1 MSNQVNLS
9 GVITAVFKNTNDNI
23 PTTTF
28 AVRTR
33 RFNSSEFDEVV
44 CTCDTK
50 KIGSNLVEGLHYDF
64 QGYLKTD
71 SWAVE
76 KSTGNKY
83 TYEQLPKGKDGRIP
97 EKDKEKYD
105 WKNRLVS
112 VVTSYREIELEDI
125 KNRIEQAK
133 AIMSGSLS
141 I

>member
-9 GVITAVFKNTNDNI
+9 GVITAVFKNTNDNT

-71 SWAVE
+71 NWAVE
-76 KSTGNKY
+76 KATGNKY
-83 TYEQLPKGKDGRIP
+83 SYEQLPKDKDGKIP
-97 EKDKEKYD
+97 VKDKEKYD

-112 VVTSYREIELEDI
+112 VVTGYREIELEDI
-125 KNRIEQAK
+125 KSRIEQAK
-133 AIMSGSLS
+133 AIMSGSVS
-141 I
+141 F